1 MLKHSLYTLN
11 FDSAFSEFQIF
22 RPEEPLM
29 VLNERSISLKKI
41 LSRIPDE
48 IFDRKKFLETIKY
61 EVLYKFY
68 LYENFCL
75 FILQYLYSAF
85 RDISKELRH
94 GFLAYLKMLS

>member
-1 MLKHSLYTLN
+1 MLRHSLYTLD

-22 RPEEPLM
+22 RPEEPLV

-61 EVLYKFY
+61 EVSLRVCMRTSVCLYR
-68 LYENFCL
+68 NI
-75 FILQYLYSAF
+75 FIAP
-85 RDISKELRH
+85 
-94 GFLAYLKMLS
+94 